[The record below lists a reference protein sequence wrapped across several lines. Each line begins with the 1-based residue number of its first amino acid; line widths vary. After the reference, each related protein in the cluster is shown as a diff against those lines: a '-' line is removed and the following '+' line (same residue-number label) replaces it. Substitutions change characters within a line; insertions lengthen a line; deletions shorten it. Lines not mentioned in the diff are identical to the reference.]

1 MITYSRVEVE
11 LMTWMTPAFEEIDLS
26 CEINSYSSA
35 EL

>member
-1 MITYSRVEVE
+1 MRQFPEDKPMAWT
-11 LMTWMTPAFEEIDLS
+11 TPTFEEIDLS